1 MLEGKTGW
9 KMSPPIFLNHTL
21 PKRKRKKKKSN
32 NNLADK
38 PKMELP
44 LLL

>member
-1 MLEGKTGW
+1 MEDV
-9 KMSPPIFLNHTL
+9 PAHFLNHTL
-21 PKRKRKKKKSN
+21 PKRKRKKKKNN